1 MTFLYFS
8 SCLLITFS
16 PFYII
21 YKSSK
26 LNEIKSNQLILYGF
40 IGCIFTQFFKMLI
53 IATFLPS
60 FNTTSIGI
68 YSEIIKIFGNVIDLI
83 SMSLVLKFAG
93 STGSKDYRI
102 LAIGIGW
109 SFSHTLMSQLIPL
122 VIGTLSISFDF
133 SYYLDSIE
141 SNFIAIQQLVVMKLV
156 YSYNKYNYEKNNSK
170 QQQQQ
175 QNYNE
180 KEKQQIQ
187 HETLSPYIVKIL
199 LIVYLTMNSIL
210 EFIQDHF
217 SISHIHFVVIQF
229 LYTLTFFYYSKYK
242 FLILK

>member
-21 YKSSK
+21 YKSLK

-40 IGCIFTQFFKMLI
+40 IGCIFTQFLKMLI

-68 YSEIIKIFGNVIDLI
+68 YPEIIKIICNVIDLF
-83 SMSLVLKFAG
+83 SMSLVLKFAEF
-93 STGSKDYRI
+93 SGSKDYRI
-102 LAIGIGW
+102 LGIGIGW
-109 SFSHTLMSQLIPL
+109 SFSHAIMSQLIPL
-122 VIGTLSISFDF
+122 LMGTLSISFDF

-141 SNFIAIQQLVVMKLV
+141 SNFIAIQQLVVFKLL
-156 YSYNKYNYEKNNSK
+156 YLYNKYYNENGKQQQEQK
-170 QQQQQ
+170 QQQQ
-175 QNYNE
+175 
-180 KEKQQIQ
+180 
-187 HETLSPYIVKIL
+187 HEILSPDLVKIL
-199 LIVYLTMNSIL
+199 LIVFLTMNSIL
-210 EFIQDHF
+210 ELIQHHF

-242 FLILK
+242 FIK